1 MFTLLGLHTVLFSC
15 APAVWQL
22 RLNELCYVM
31 LWSCVTSQRPTSY
44 TDRLHTQRSRSHSS
58 RTSVRAMWTFPLTCM
73 CSEPELSSGSVQFI
87 RWERRRHDVR
97 RQTLAIA
104 CGALHVSPG
113 GCSLS
118 SDLHCTSDGRSRHSS
133 TSNLST
139 TWPVESLNHT
149 LLHVPFRRNV
159 SRFQWKTQ
167 IATFRAYGYIY
178 SAAWYRRDER
188 NKI

>member
-113 GCSLS
+113 GCF
-118 SDLHCTSDGRSRHSS
+118 
-133 TSNLST
+133 T
-139 TWPVESLNHT
+139 TVERLT
-149 LLHVPFRRNV
+149 LYVRRA
-159 SRFQWKTQ
+159 
-167 IATFRAYGYIY
+167 IATFVCVKLINNLASRVA
-178 SAAWYRRDER
+178 
-188 NKI
+188 